1 MRAGPAGGPPGAA
14 GEPSGG
20 VGGPASGTGGPAGG
34 PAAPGR
40 GGSAAR
46 PRTDSSGLLAWATSM
61 RGLSFVVPLLILAV
75 AVALN
80 YLLQP
85 NLFQPRVLNG
95 NLRVM
100 LPLMVLAA
108 GQALVIVAGGID
120 LSVGAMVSLVN
131 VLLVTFVTPSTGW
144 DGVIVGLAVGVAAG
158 TLAGA
163 VNGLCVA
170 YLRLQPI
177 VTTYATSFVFFGLAL
192 AILPRPGGALPR
204 ELTTFYRSAPLG
216 LPATAYGIVL
226 LLLVW
231 WALRR
236 TRFLQHFYAVGGN
249 AAAARASG
257 VNVQLVRFASYVV
270 MGVFAAFAA
279 VMLTL
284 STGSG
289 NARLGDAMT
298 LSSIVA
304 VVLGGTRL
312 SGGAGGVTGAVIGVA
327 LLTIIRNLITF
338 ANVPTWYQTLID
350 AVIILAALA
359 GPGLV
364 RRLRRRS

>member
-1 MRAGPAGGPPGAA
+1 MRAAPAG
-14 GEPSGG
+14 
-20 VGGPASGTGGPAGG
+20 
-34 PAAPGR
+34 
-40 GGSAAR
+40 AAR
-46 PRTDSSGLLAWATSM
+46 FRNLTFL
-61 RGLSFVVPLLILAV
+61 VPLLVLALAV
-75 AVALN
+75 LLN

-100 LPLMVLAA
+100 LPLMVLTA
-108 GQALVIVAGGID
+108 GQAVVILAGGID
-120 LSVGAMVSLVN
+120 LSVGAVVSLVN
-131 VLLVTFVTPSTGW
+131 VLLVTLVTPDSGPAE
-144 DGVIVGLAVGVAAG
+144 VLLGLAVGVAVGAL
-158 TLAGA
+158 TGA
-163 VNGLCVA
+163 VNGVCVA

-177 VTTYATSFVFFGLAL
+177 VTTYATSFLFSGVAL
-192 AILPRPGGALPR
+192 AVLPRPGGALPR
-204 ELTTFYRSAPLG
+204 GLTTFYRSAPFG
-216 LPATAYGIVL
+216 VPAAAYGVAL

-231 WALRR
+231 WLLRR
-236 TRFLQHFYAVGGN
+236 TRFMQHVYAVGGA

-257 VNVQLVRFASYVV
+257 VSVNWIRFSSYVV

-279 VMLTL
+279 AMLTL

-298 LSSIVA
+298 LPSIVA

-312 SGGAGGVTGAVIGVA
+312 AGGAGGVTGAVIGVA
-327 LLTIIRNLITF
+327 ILTVIRNLITF
-338 ANVPTWYQTLID
+338 ANVPTWYQTLVD

-364 RRLRRRS
+364 RRLRSSR

>member
-1 MRAGPAGGPPGAA
+1 MRAAPAG
-14 GEPSGG
+14 
-20 VGGPASGTGGPAGG
+20 
-34 PAAPGR
+34 
-40 GGSAAR
+40 AAR
-46 PRTDSSGLLAWATSM
+46 FRNLTFL
-61 RGLSFVVPLLILAV
+61 VPLLVLALAV
-75 AVALN
+75 LLN

-100 LPLMVLAA
+100 LPLMVLTA
-108 GQALVIVAGGID
+108 GQAVVILAGGID
-120 LSVGAMVSLVN
+120 LSVGAVVSLVN
-131 VLLVTFVTPSTGW
+131 VLLVTLVTPDSGPAE
-144 DGVIVGLAVGVAAG
+144 VLLGLAVGVAVGAL
-158 TLAGA
+158 TGA
-163 VNGLCVA
+163 VNGVCVA

-177 VTTYATSFVFFGLAL
+177 VTTYATSFLFSGVAL
-192 AILPRPGGALPR
+192 AVLPRPGGALPR
-204 ELTTFYRSAPLG
+204 GLTTFYRSAPLG
-216 LPATAYGIVL
+216 VPAAAYGVAL

-231 WALRR
+231 WLLRR
-236 TRFLQHFYAVGGN
+236 TRFMQHVYAVGGA

-257 VNVQLVRFASYVV
+257 VSVSWIRFSSYVV

-279 VMLTL
+279 AMLTL

-298 LSSIVA
+298 LPSIVA

-312 SGGAGGVTGAVIGVA
+312 AGGAGGVTGAVIGVA
-327 LLTIIRNLITF
+327 ILTVIRNLITF
-338 ANVPTWYQTLID
+338 ANVPTWYQTLVD

-364 RRLRRRS
+364 RRLRGSR

>member
-1 MRAGPAGGPPGAA
+1 MRAAPAG
-14 GEPSGG
+14 
-20 VGGPASGTGGPAGG
+20 
-34 PAAPGR
+34 
-40 GGSAAR
+40 AAR
-46 PRTDSSGLLAWATSM
+46 FRNLTFL
-61 RGLSFVVPLLILAV
+61 VPLLVLALAV
-75 AVALN
+75 LLN

-100 LPLMVLAA
+100 LPLMVLTA
-108 GQALVIVAGGID
+108 GQAVVILAGGID
-120 LSVGAMVSLVN
+120 LSVGAVVSLVN
-131 VLLVTFVTPSTGW
+131 VLLVTLVTPDSGPAE
-144 DGVIVGLAVGVAAG
+144 VLLGLAVGVAVGAL
-158 TLAGA
+158 TGA
-163 VNGLCVA
+163 VNGVCVA

-177 VTTYATSFVFFGLAL
+177 VTTYATSFLFSGVAL
-192 AILPRPGGALPR
+192 AVLPRPGGALPR
-204 ELTTFYRSAPLG
+204 GLTTFYRSAPFG
-216 LPATAYGIVL
+216 VPAAAYGVAL

-231 WALRR
+231 WLLRR
-236 TRFLQHFYAVGGN
+236 TRFMQHVYAVGGA

-257 VNVQLVRFASYVV
+257 VSVNWIRFSSYVV

-279 VMLTL
+279 AMLTL

-298 LSSIVA
+298 LPSIVA

-312 SGGAGGVTGAVIGVA
+312 AGGAGGVTGAVIGVA
-327 LLTIIRNLITF
+327 ILTVIRNLITF
-338 ANVPTWYQTLID
+338 ANVPTWYQTLVD

-364 RRLRRRS
+364 RRLRGSR

>member
-1 MRAGPAGGPPGAA
+1 MRAAPVGAA
-14 GEPSGG
+14 RFRNL
-20 VGGPASGTGGPAGG
+20 TF
-34 PAAPGR
+34 
-40 GGSAAR
+40 
-46 PRTDSSGLLAWATSM
+46 L
-61 RGLSFVVPLLILAV
+61 VPLLVLALAV
-75 AVALN
+75 LLN

-100 LPLMVLAA
+100 LPLMVLTA
-108 GQALVIVAGGID
+108 GQAVVILAGGID
-120 LSVGAMVSLVN
+120 LSVGAVVSLVN
-131 VLLVTFVTPSTGW
+131 VLLVTLVTPDSGPAE
-144 DGVIVGLAVGVAAG
+144 VLLGLAVGVAVGAL
-158 TLAGA
+158 TGA
-163 VNGLCVA
+163 VNGVCVA

-177 VTTYATSFVFFGLAL
+177 VTTYATSFLFSGVAL
-192 AILPRPGGALPR
+192 AVLPRPGGALPR
-204 ELTTFYRSAPLG
+204 GLTTFYRSAPFG
-216 LPATAYGIVL
+216 VPAAAYGVAL

-231 WALRR
+231 WLLRR
-236 TRFLQHFYAVGGN
+236 TRFMQHVYAVGGA

-257 VNVQLVRFASYVV
+257 VSVSWIRFSSYVV

-279 VMLTL
+279 AMLTL

-298 LSSIVA
+298 LPSIVA

-312 SGGAGGVTGAVIGVA
+312 AGGAGGVTGAVIGVA
-327 LLTIIRNLITF
+327 ILTVIRNLITF
-338 ANVPTWYQTLID
+338 ANVPTWYQTLVD

-364 RRLRRRS
+364 RRLRGSR